1 MVSLSNSEFVLFRNF
16 ICERCGINIEENKA
30 YLIETRLAKMLI
42 DSGLNS
48 FTELY
53 NSIESNW
60 DDSIATKI
68 IDAVTTNETFWFRD
82 KKPWEVIE
90 NCLMPQF
97 VEMLRNKH
105 KTKIRIWSA
114 AASTG
119 QEIYSTVMCIDNY
132 LRKNNITD
140 IKLTDFEFIATD
152 ISTNVLEIAKKG
164 IYDSISI
171 KRGLELEY
179 RELYFKKEGH
189 VWLVADFIKNRV
201 KFEQFNLRNSFMF
214 MGKFDLVL
222 CRYVLIYFSKDFRK
236 EVLEKMT
243 RAINKEGYFIIGTS
257 EIYYDMDYLFEK
269 KSYNEAT
276 YYMLK
281 EEL

>member
-97 VEMLRNKH
+97 IEMLRNKH
-105 KTKIRIWSA
+105 KAKIRIWSA

-171 KRGLELEY
+171 KRGLDLEY

-189 VWLVADFIKNRV
+189 VWVVADFIKNRV

>member
-1 MVSLSNSEFVLFRNF
+1 MVSLSNSEFLLFRNF

-53 NSIESNW
+53 NSIETNW

-97 VEMLRNKH
+97 IEMLRTKR

-132 LRKNNITD
+132 LRKNNIID
-140 IKLTDFEFIATD
+140 IKLTDFEFVATD

-171 KRGLELEY
+171 KRGLDLEY

-189 VWLVADFIKNRV
+189 VWVVSDFIKNRV

-257 EIYYDMDYLFEK
+257 EIYYDMEYLFEK

-281 EEL
+281 EE

>member
-1 MVSLSNSEFVLFRNF
+1 MVSLSNSEFLLFRNF

-53 NSIESNW
+53 NSIENNW

-171 KRGLELEY
+171 KRGLDLEY

-189 VWLVADFIKNRV
+189 VWVVADFIKNRV

>member
-97 VEMLRNKH
+97 IEMLRNKH
-105 KTKIRIWSA
+105 KAKIRIWSA

-171 KRGLELEY
+171 KRGLDLEY

-189 VWLVADFIKNRV
+189 VWVVADFIKNKV

-281 EEL
+281 EE

>member
-97 VEMLRNKH
+97 IEMLRNKH
-105 KTKIRIWSA
+105 KAKIRIWSA

-171 KRGLELEY
+171 KRGLDLEY

-189 VWLVADFIKNRV
+189 VWVVADFIKNRV

-281 EEL
+281 EE

>member
-1 MVSLSNSEFVLFRNF
+1 MVSLSNSEFLLFRNF

-189 VWLVADFIKNRV
+189 VWVVADFIKNRV

-281 EEL
+281 EE

>member
-171 KRGLELEY
+171 KRGLDLEY

>member
-1 MVSLSNSEFVLFRNF
+1 MVSLSNSEFLLFRNF

-90 NCLMPQF
+90 NCLIPQF

-171 KRGLELEY
+171 KRGLDLEY

-189 VWLVADFIKNRV
+189 VWVVADFIKNRV

-281 EEL
+281 EE

>member
-171 KRGLELEY
+171 KRGLDLEY

-189 VWLVADFIKNRV
+189 VWVVADFIKNRV

>member
-132 LRKNNITD
+132 LRINNITD

>member
-171 KRGLELEY
+171 KRGLDLEY

-189 VWLVADFIKNRV
+189 VWVVADFIKNRV

-281 EEL
+281 EE

>member
-97 VEMLRNKH
+97 IETLRNKH
-105 KTKIRIWSA
+105 KAKIRIWSA

-171 KRGLELEY
+171 KRGLDLEY

-189 VWLVADFIKNRV
+189 VWVVADFIKNRV

-281 EEL
+281 EE

>member
-90 NCLMPQF
+90 NCLIPQF

-171 KRGLELEY
+171 KRGLDLEY

-189 VWLVADFIKNRV
+189 VWVVADFIKNRV

-281 EEL
+281 EE

>member
-1 MVSLSNSEFVLFRNF
+1 MVSLSNSEFLLFRNF

-53 NSIESNW
+53 NSIENNW

-132 LRKNNITD
+132 LRINNITD

-171 KRGLELEY
+171 KRGLDLEY

-189 VWLVADFIKNRV
+189 VWVVADFIKNRV

>member
-82 KKPWEVIE
+82 KKPWEIIE

-97 VEMLRNKH
+97 IQMLRNKH
-105 KTKIRIWSA
+105 KNKIRIWSA

-171 KRGLELEY
+171 KRGLDLEY

-189 VWLVADFIKNRV
+189 VWLVADFIKTRV

-243 RAINKEGYFIIGTS
+243 RAINKEGHFIIGTS

-281 EEL
+281 EE